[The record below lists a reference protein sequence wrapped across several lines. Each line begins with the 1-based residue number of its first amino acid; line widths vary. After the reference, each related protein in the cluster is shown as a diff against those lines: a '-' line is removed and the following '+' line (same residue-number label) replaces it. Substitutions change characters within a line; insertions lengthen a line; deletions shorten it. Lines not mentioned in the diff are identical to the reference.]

1 MHKNIKLEVQKISS
15 GSSVYFQL
23 DSPKKDDFLNG
34 YALKIRGWAY
44 APSDKIVS
52 IAIERGNSVF
62 ITERSV
68 DRPDVK
74 EFLKNKNQTIVKE
87 SIHGFDF
94 EFIRAESIRI
104 GFCIDGH
111 ISWVYK
117 IIENKQIAFKESSS
131 LEELLTMSEGVY
143 NNYYFHNS
151 KDWSKFLIFFNGAL
165 TPDKIKKEGTVF
177 QRWSWAKNFKHPV
190 LCIADPLTVGE
201 KRILLAWYLGR
212 ESNNILP
219 SILDKIIALV
229 KKYNPDAHF
238 VGLGSSGGGFAAI
251 AGTLLGRLD
260 EAIAINPQTDAMLFE
275 VKSAVSDFMAARNNM
290 PCDSDLKQY
299 EFGRLKENA
308 KVVYLQNLHDKHH
321 KDVHYEPFRKKIVQT
336 SYAKNFKFIEYED
349 LAAGHAPPSMEKME
363 ELIGS
368 YFSKL
373 LI

>member
-15 GSSVYFQL
+15 ESSVYFQL
-23 DSPKKDDFLNG
+23 DSPKKNDFLNG

-44 APSDKIVS
+44 APTDKIVS
-52 IAIERGNSVF
+52 IAIERGDSVF
-62 ITERSV
+62 ITERNV

-74 EFLKNKNQTIVKE
+74 EFLKNKNEVILKE
-87 SIHGFDF
+87 SVHGFDF
-94 EFIRAESIRI
+94 EFIFTECIKI

-117 IIENKQIAFKESSS
+117 IIEGKEIKFKESDS
-131 LEELLTMSEGVY
+131 LEKLLTMSEGVY
-143 NNYYFHNS
+143 NNYYFHNA

-165 TPDKIKKEGTVF
+165 TPDKIKKEGSVF
-177 QRWSWAKNFKHPV
+177 QRWSWAKKFRHPV

-219 SILDKIIALV
+219 SILDQVIALV
-229 KKYNPDAHF
+229 KKYNPDVNF

-251 AGTLLGRLD
+251 AGALLGRLD
-260 EAIAINPQTDAMLFE
+260 EAIVINPQTDAMLFE
-275 VKSAVSDFMAARNNM
+275 VKSAVSDFMAARNNI

-299 EFGRLKENA
+299 EFGMLKENS
-308 KVVYLQNLHDKHH
+308 KIIYIQNLHDKHH
-321 KDVHYEPFRKKIVQT
+321 KDVHYEPFRKKIEQT
-336 SYAKNFKFIEYED
+336 PYVKHFSFIEYED
-349 LAAGHAPPSMEKME
+349 LAAGHGPPSLGKME
-363 ELIGS
+363 ELIGI